1 MLLILLIEA
10 LTLAQS
16 RQFDWV
22 QLLNRRRDII
32 TQLFS
37 KTPPSQNLSLE
48 AIAKEVKK
56 IVNFAAANASSLD
69 KQGVFPVE
77 EFQQIAAAGL
87 LVAPLSRSLGGLG
100 LGFETGQTEELLML
114 LKEIGRANLVVGRI
128 YEGHVNALQLI
139 QTFGTQEQIKA
150 YAADARN
157 NKIFGVWNAEAED
170 GVIIIP
176 LDNGKYRLEGS
187 KTFCTG
193 CGYVERPF
201 VNGKLPD
208 GSWQMCIV
216 PMDEVET
223 VVDADWWQPAGMR
236 ATVSYK
242 VDFTGVEVEPQSLL
256 AQPGDYFRQ
265 PWLSGGVIRFAAV
278 QLGGAEA
285 LFDATR
291 RYLQKLDRSGHPHQ
305 QERLGRMAISIE
317 SGTLWLQGA
326 AAMVDNYAPVFGG
339 YPEDSQ
345 VQASKLVAYSN
356 MVRTAIEQICM
367 DTIQLSQRSIGTLG
381 MLPPEPAE
389 RIIRD
394 LSLYL
399 RQPAFDAALT
409 GVGKYVLT
417 ETDDANQLW

>member
-1 MLLILLIEA
+1 M
-10 LTLAQS
+10 
-16 RQFDWV
+16 
-22 QLLNRRRDII
+22 
-32 TQLFS
+32 
-37 KTPPSQNLSLE
+37 
-48 AIAKEVKK
+48 
-56 IVNFAAANASSLD
+56 LD

-87 LVAPLSRSLGGLG
+87 LTAPLSRPLDGLG
-100 LGFETGQTEELLML
+100 LGFETGYTEELLML
-114 LKEIGRANLVVGRI
+114 LQEIGRGNLVIGRI

-139 QTFGTQEQIKA
+139 QTFGTSEQIEA
-150 YAADARN
+150 YATDAKE

-170 GVIIIP
+170 GVKIIP
-176 LDNGKYRLEGS
+176 LNNGRYRLEGS

-193 CGYVERPF
+193 CGYVKRPF

-223 VVDADWWQPAGMR
+223 VVDPDWWQPAGMR

-242 VDFTGVEVEPQSLL
+242 VDFTGVEVEAKSLIGK
-256 AQPGDYFRQ
+256 PGDYFRQ

-285 LFDATR
+285 LFNASR
-291 RYLQKLDRSGHPHQ
+291 RYLQKLDRCGHPQQ
-305 QERLGRMAISIE
+305 QERFGKMAIAIE
-317 SGTLWLQGA
+317 SGKLWLQGA
-326 AAMVDNYAPVFGG
+326 AQLVDNYAPVFGG
-339 YPEDSQ
+339 YPQDNQE
-345 VQASKLVAYSN
+345 QALKLVAYAN
-356 MVRTAIEQICM
+356 MVRTAIEQICV

-381 MLPPEPAE
+381 LLPPEPME
-389 RIIRD
+389 RLIRD

-409 GVGKYVLT
+409 DVGKYVLT
-417 ETDDANQLW
+417 ETASASQLWSF

>member
-1 MLLILLIEA
+1 MSI
-10 LTLAQS
+10 
-16 RQFDWV
+16 
-22 QLLNRRRDII
+22 
-32 TQLFS
+32 
-37 KTPPSQNLSLE
+37 E
-48 AIAKEVKK
+48 AIAKETKK
-56 IVNFAAANASSLD
+56 IADFAARNASTLD
-69 KQGVFPVE
+69 RQGIFPVE

-87 LVAPLSRSLGGLG
+87 LAAPLSRRLGGLG
-100 LGFETGQTEELLML
+100 LGFETGQTEKLLL
-114 LKEIGRANLVVGRI
+114 LLQEIGRGNLVIGRI

-139 QTFGTQEQIKA
+139 QTFGTPEQIEV
-150 YAADARN
+150 YAADARQ

-170 GVIIIP
+170 GVEIIP
-176 LDNGKYRLEGS
+176 LDNGKYQLKGS

-216 PMDEVET
+216 PMDKVT
-223 VVDADWWQPAGMR
+223 TIVDPDWWQPAGMR

-242 VDFTGVEVEPQSLL
+242 IDFTGVEVEQESLL

-278 QLGGAEA
+278 QLGGASA

-291 RYLQKLDRSGHPHQ
+291 QYLQKLERCGHPQQ
-305 QERLGRMAISIE
+305 QERLGKMAIAIE
-317 SGTLWLQGA
+317 SGNLWLKGA
-326 AAMVDNYAPVFGG
+326 AQLVDNYAPVFGG
-339 YPEDSQ
+339 YPDDSPA
-345 VQASKLVAYSN
+345 QAAKLVAYSN
-356 MVRTAIEQICM
+356 MVRTAIEQICV

-381 MLPPEPAE
+381 LLPPEPME

-409 GVGKYVLT
+409 SVGKYVLT
-417 ETDDANQLW
+417 ETADADRLWSL